1 MGMVYFMM
9 VYFMMVYN
17 PEAFY
22 TQIVRE
28 TVGIQEEFQKIMK
41 SQSSKL

>member
-28 TVGIQEEFQKIMK
+28 TVGI
-41 SQSSKL
+41 